1 MSFFEKAK
9 AAASDLAAKADV
21 AMTNAGVNVPGMGG
35 DKALRDLGVIAWLD
49 ATGRPVADADRERV
63 MATLRDLETQGRLGA
78 LTVSPPAPAY
88 GTPPPPPGAA
98 AAGAAPAAP
107 PPPPRPRSGP
117 APAAVGAPGSSGTA
131 GRAARP
137 GGTAAGRGTAAAP
150 AAQLGLSPAPP
161 RRKTPR

>member
-88 GTPPPPPGAA
+88 GAPPPPPGAA

-107 PPPPRPRSGP
+107 PPPPSAPAAGPPPPPSTPQAPPAPPAAP
-117 APAAVGAPGSSGTA
+117 APAAPPQGE
-131 GRAARP
+131 
-137 GGTAAGRGTAAAP
+137 
-150 AAQLGLSPAPP
+150 APP
-161 RRKTPR
+161 PPPPPSWA